1 MEPRR
6 CRRHPQRN
14 PEKCLRTPHPPDESA
29 LCFEKNPFRT
39 NCSSLFLRKFRIL
52 PWFQSVVTYKLHTN
66 TKMTWA
72 QNKSVFAV
80 ACGCGWGQSGS
91 TLDWPK
97 SVWPNSVLLGQTLET
112 PTLATV
118 GWAKVG
124 HDCDRIPK
132 DTAKSVGVAMRNR
145 DTIEKYTSRT
155 VTVST
160 KKSVVTRRVQQ
171 LGKCATTESCGTEN
185 ARAIVGKMASA
196 KGQSWKEGFG
206 HITDIM
212 KQRGQTHLK
221 SVQSW

>member
-1 MEPRR
+1 MFR
-6 CRRHPQRN
+6 
-14 PEKCLRTPHPPDESA
+14 KKSFSDE
-29 LCFEKNPFRT
+29 
-39 NCSSLFLRKFRIL
+39 LFLTLSSKVQNL
-52 PWFQSVVTYKLHTN
+52 TVVSICRDLQVAHKHKNDLG
-66 TKMTWA
+66 TK
-72 QNKSVFAV
+72 QVGV
-80 ACGCGWGQSGS
+80 CGCMWEWWEQSGS

-124 HDCDRIPK
+124 HDCDRISQ
-132 DTAKSVGVAMRNR
+132 DIAKSVGMAMRNR

-212 KQRGQTHLK
+212 KKRGQTHLK